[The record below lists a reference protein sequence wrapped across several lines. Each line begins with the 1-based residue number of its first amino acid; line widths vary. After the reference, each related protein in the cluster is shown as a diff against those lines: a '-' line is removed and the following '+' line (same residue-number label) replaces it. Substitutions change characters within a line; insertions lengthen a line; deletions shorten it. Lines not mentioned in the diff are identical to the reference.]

1 MVACDTCGF
10 LPFGSLSSTTW
21 GATDDIS
28 TRRCAERDRLAQVEA
43 QISHLQVHID
53 VLERE
58 RAELQENLE
67 TIVYPILTIPDEIS
81 SQIFLLCLPADGRVR
96 PSKRSAPLSL
106 AQICSHFRRI
116 SLSTPGLWHSLVIDA
131 WRFKSNTAM
140 DSAVAELF
148 RPWFTRA
155 GLSLLRLTLHHATSL
170 ASSLLHFIVAFS
182 PQLHVLELDTPMAE
196 FYRLLQMLGPL
207 PMLRKL
213 SLWHSPHTC
222 DLLPHIPFRNPPEL
236 TELCVF
242 GGICLRDS
250 SLAIIPSAR
259 LERLEITRIS
269 CHEFRRILQE
279 YPLLRHLHVP
289 ELDGSRNVQ
298 VLPPNL
304 RIETLGVGESSWILD
319 ILTLPNL
326 RRLDIRITNKSPPH
340 HLAQFLAR
348 SSCTLQHLGI
358 VRAKDNYS
366 RTSISEIFE
375 TLVACLQLLPTLA
388 SLSVRSPFAHP
399 ELIYGTLRNADVAPA
414 LKSLQITETGPRKIF
429 TPVFDML
436 SNRARAGV
444 LRRFE
449 LGIMDRDSSAE
460 AWSESHIRGV
470 QSQFDPFIKRGL
482 DVRVSQI
489 RYSYGTPFTS
499 KYELLQA
506 C

>member
-10 LPFGSLSSTTW
+10 LPFGSLYSTTW

-43 QISHLQVHID
+43 QISHLQAHID
-53 VLERE
+53 VLGRE
-58 RAELQENLE
+58 RAELQKNLE
-67 TIVYPILTIPDEIS
+67 TIVYPILTIPDEVS

-96 PSKRSAPLSL
+96 PSPRSAPLCL

-116 SLSTPGLWHSLVIDA
+116 SLSTHGLWHSLVIDA
-131 WRFKSNTAM
+131 WRFRSDTAM

-155 GLSLLRLTLHHATSL
+155 GLSSLRLTLQHATSL
-170 ASSLLHFIVAFS
+170 ASSLLHFIVEFS
-182 PQLHVLELDTPMAE
+182 PQLHILELDTTMAE

-213 SLWHSPHTC
+213 SLSHSPHSY

-250 SLAIIPSAR
+250 SLATIPGAR

-269 CHEFRRILQE
+269 CDEFRRILQE

-289 ELDGSRNVQ
+289 DLDGSRNMQ

-304 RIETLGVGESSWILD
+304 GIETLGVGESSWILD

-326 RRLDIRITNKSPPH
+326 RRLDISITNKSPPQ

-358 VRAKDNYS
+358 VRVGDKYS
-366 RTSISEIFE
+366 QTSVSEIFE

-388 SLSVRSPFAHP
+388 SLSVRSPLAHP
-399 ELIYGTLRNADVAPA
+399 ERIYGILQTADVVPA
-414 LKSLQITETGPRKIF
+414 LESLQIIETGPRKF
-429 TPVFDML
+429 LAPVFEML
-436 SNRARAGV
+436 SNRARAGL
-444 LRRFE
+444 LRHFE
-449 LGIMDRDSSAE
+449 LWIMDQNSSAE
-460 AWSESHIRGV
+460 AWSENHVRGV
-470 QSQFDPFIKRGL
+470 QLQLDPFIERGV
-482 DVRVSQI
+482 DVRFSQI
-489 RYSYGTPFTS
+489 RYSYGRPFTS
-499 KYELLQA
+499 KYELLQS

>member
-1 MVACDTCGF
+1 
-10 LPFGSLSSTTW
+10 
-21 GATDDIS
+21 
-28 TRRCAERDRLAQVEA
+28 
-43 QISHLQVHID
+43 
-53 VLERE
+53 
-58 RAELQENLE
+58 
-67 TIVYPILTIPDEIS
+67 
-81 SQIFLLCLPADGRVR
+81 
-96 PSKRSAPLSL
+96 
-106 AQICSHFRRI
+106 
-116 SLSTPGLWHSLVIDA
+116 
-131 WRFKSNTAM
+131 M

-196 FYRLLQMLGPL
+196 FRRLLQMLGPL

-213 SLWHSPHTC
+213 SLSQSPHTW
-222 DLLPHIPFRNPPEL
+222 DTLPHIPFRNPPEL
-236 TELCVF
+236 TELYVF

-250 SLAIIPSAR
+250 SLATIPGAR
-259 LERLEITRIS
+259 LECLEITRIS
-269 CHEFRRILQE
+269 CDEFRRILQE

-289 ELDGSRNVQ
+289 ELNSSRN
-298 VLPPNL
+298 
-304 RIETLGVGESSWILD
+304 SSWILD

-326 RRLDIRITNKSPPH
+326 RRLDISITNKSPPH

-358 VRAKDNYS
+358 
-366 RTSISEIFE
+366 
-375 TLVACLQLLPTLA
+375 LLPTLD
-388 SLSVRSPFAHP
+388 SLSVTSPYANP
-399 ELIYGTLRNADVAPA
+399 ERIYGTLRNADVAPA

-449 LGIMDRDSSAE
+449 LGIVDHNSSAE

-489 RYSYGTPFTS
+489 RYSHGTPFTS
-499 KYELLQA
+499 KYELLQER
-506 C
+506 